1 MVTLPKSVSYIINTL
16 ESAGFEAYAVGG
28 AVRDSIMGIPQN
40 DWDITTNALPDDV
53 KAVFSKSKV
62 IETGIKHGTVTV
74 LIDGEPFE
82 ITTYR
87 VESQYSDHRH
97 PDFVDFSRNLKDD
110 LLRRDFTMN
119 AIAYS
124 PSGVVDLFGGTE
136 DIKNKV
142 IRCVGNAEERFDEDA
157 LRILRAAR
165 FSSVLGFE
173 IEEKTRLA
181 MSEKKHFLRD
191 ISAER
196 VFAETKKLLCGEN
209 VFSVLDGCRDIIFE
223 IIPELRACDGFDQ
236 KNSHHVHDVYGHII
250 RSVEAVKNDVV
261 LRLAMLLHDVA
272 KPDCFFLGDDKM
284 GHFYG
289 HHKLSAESARVI
301 LRRLKCDN
309 ETLDDVVFLVENHMT
324 ELRPEKKLVKRRLG
338 KMGERRLR
346 MLVEV
351 QKADTVGCGTG
362 ENMDKLFEYERLI
375 DEVVAEGLC
384 FSLKHLAVNGR
395 DIIDEGIAEGAQ
407 IGKVLDFLLECV
419 IEEKVE
425 NDREKLIEQAKV
437 FVRKQNSR

>member
-1 MVTLPKSVSYIINTL
+1 MLTLPESVSYIISVL
-16 ESAGFEAYAVGG
+16 EAAGFEAYAVGG
-28 AVRDSIMGIPQN
+28 AVRDGIMGIPQS
-40 DWDITTNALPDDV
+40 DWDITTSALPDEV
-53 KAVFSKSKV
+53 KAVFPKSKV

-74 LIDGEPFE
+74 IVDDEPFE

-124 PSGVVDLFGGTE
+124 PSGLVDLFGGAE
-136 DIKNKV
+136 DIKNRV
-142 IRCVGNAEERFDEDA
+142 VRCVGNAEERFDEDA

-165 FSSVLGFE
+165 FSSVLGFS
-173 IEEKTRLA
+173 IEEKSRLA

-196 VFAETKKLLCGEN
+196 VFAELKKLLCGKN
-209 VFSVLDGCRDIIFE
+209 VFAVLDGCKDIIFE
-223 IIPELRACDGFDQ
+223 IIPELEACDGFDQ
-236 KNSHHVHDVYGHII
+236 RTPHHVHDVYGHII
-250 RSVEAVKNDVV
+250 RSVEAVKCDVV
-261 LRLAMLLHDVA
+261 LRLAMLLHDVS
-272 KPDCFFLGDDKM
+272 KPNCFFLGDDQK

-289 HHKLSAESARVI
+289 HHKLSAETARKI

-309 ETLDDVVFLVENHMT
+309 ETIDDVVFLIENHMT
-324 ELRPEKKLVKRRLG
+324 ELRPEKKLVKRRLN
-338 KMGERRLR
+338 KMGEKRLR

-351 QKADTVGCGTG
+351 QKADTIGCGTG
-362 ENMDKLFEYERLI
+362 ENMDKLFEYEKLI

-384 FSLKHLAVNGR
+384 FSLKHLAINGR
-395 DIIDEGIAEGAQ
+395 DIIDEGIAQGAD
-407 IGKVLDFLLECV
+407 IGKVLDYLLECV

-425 NDREKLIEQAKV
+425 NNREKLIEQAKI
-437 FVRKQNSR
+437 FVKK

>member
-1 MVTLPKSVSYIINTL
+1 MLTLPKNVSFIINSL
-16 ESAGFEAYAVGG
+16 ENAGFEAYAVGG
-28 AVRDSIMGIPQN
+28 AVRDGIMGIAQN
-40 DWDITTNALPDDV
+40 DWDVTTNALPDEV
-53 KAVFSKSKV
+53 KAVFSKNKV

-87 VESQYSDHRH
+87 TESQYSDHRH

-124 PSGVVDLFGGTE
+124 HSGFVDLFGGVE
-136 DIKNKV
+136 DIKNKT

-157 LRILRAAR
+157 LRIVRAAR

-181 MSEKKHFLRD
+181 MSKKKVFLQD
-191 ISAER
+191 ISVER
-196 VFAETKKLLCGEN
+196 VFAELKKLLCGEN
-209 VFSVLDGCRDIIFE
+209 VFAVLDECRDIIFE
-223 IIPELRACDGFDQ
+223 IIPELSACDGFDQ
-236 KNSHHVHDVYGHII
+236 KTPHHVHDVYGHII
-250 RSVEAVKNDVV
+250 RSVESVKSDVV
-261 LRLAMLLHDVA
+261 LRLTMLLHDVA
-272 KPDCFFLGDDKM
+272 KPDCFFLGEDQK

-289 HHKLSAESARVI
+289 HHKLSAEMARKI

-309 ETLDDVVFLVENHMT
+309 ETLDDVIFLIENHMT

-362 ENMDKLFEYERLI
+362 ENMDRLFEYEKLI

-384 FSLKHLAVNGR
+384 FSLKSLAVNGR
-395 DIIDEGIAEGAQ
+395 DIIDEGIAEGAE

-425 NDREKLIEQAKV
+425 NDKKKLIEQAKI
-437 FVRKQNSR
+437 FVKR

>member
-1 MVTLPKSVSYIINTL
+1 MLTLPKNVSYIISSL
-16 ESAGFEAYAVGG
+16 ENAGFEAYAVGG
-28 AVRDSIMGIPQN
+28 AVRDGIMGIPQN
-40 DWDITTNALPDDV
+40 DWDVTTNALPDEV
-53 KAVFSKSKV
+53 KAVFTKNKV
-62 IETGIKHGTVTV
+62 VETGIKHGTVTV
-74 LIDGEPFE
+74 LVDGEPFE

-119 AIAYS
+119 SIAYS
-124 PSGVVDLFGGTE
+124 SSGLVDLFGGVE
-136 DIKNKV
+136 DIKNRI
-142 IRCVGNAEERFDEDA
+142 IRCVGDAEERFNEDA

-181 MSEKKHFLRD
+181 MSENKHFLQD
-191 ISAER
+191 ISVER
-196 VFAETKKLLCGEN
+196 VFAELKKLLCGEN

-250 RSVEAVKNDVV
+250 RSVEAVENDVV
-261 LRLAMLLHDVA
+261 LRLTMLLHDVA
-272 KPDCFFLGDDKM
+272 KPDCFFLGDDRM

-289 HHKLSAESARVI
+289 HHKLSAETARKI

-351 QKADTVGCGTG
+351 QKADTIGCGTG
-362 ENMDKLFEYERLI
+362 ENMDKLFEYEKLI

-384 FSLKHLAVNGR
+384 FSLKSLAVNGR
-395 DIIDEGIAEGAQ
+395 DIIDEGIAEGAT
-407 IGKVLDFLLECV
+407 IGKVLDHLLECV
-419 IEEKVE
+419 IEEKVK
-425 NDREKLIEQAKV
+425 NEKNVLLEEARRFIATL
-437 FVRKQNSR
+437 S

>member
-1 MVTLPKSVSYIINTL
+1 MTLPKKVVYIIGLL
-16 ESAGFEAYAVGG
+16 EGAGYEAYAVGG
-28 AVRDSIMGIPQN
+28 AVRDSIMGITAN
-40 DWDITTNALPDDV
+40 DWDITTSALPDEV
-53 KAVFSKSKV
+53 KAVFADFDV

-110 LLRRDFTMN
+110 LRRRDFTMN
-119 AIAYS
+119 AIAFS
-124 PSGVVDLFGGTE
+124 PSGFIDPFGGQE
-136 DIKNKV
+136 DIKNRV
-142 IRCVGNAEERFDEDA
+142 IRCVGNADERFDEDA

-165 FSSVLGFE
+165 FSSVLGFA
-173 IEEKTRLA
+173 IDGSTRTA
-181 MSEKKHFLRD
+181 MSKSKAFLRG

-196 VFAETKKLLCGEN
+196 VFTELKKLLCGQN
-209 VFSVLDGCRDIIFE
+209 VFAVLDGCKDVVFE
-223 IIPELRACDGFDQ
+223 VIPELCACDGFDQ
-236 KNSHHVHDVYGHII
+236 RTPHHVHDVYGHII
-250 RSVEAVKNDVV
+250 RSVEAVRCDVT

-272 KPDCFFLGDDKM
+272 KPDCFFLGDDKK

-289 HHKLSAESARVI
+289 HHKLSAEAARTI

-309 ETLDDVVFLVENHMT
+309 DTLDDVVFLIENHMT

-338 KMGERRLR
+338 RMGERRLR

-351 QKADTVGCGTG
+351 QKADTIGCGMG
-362 ENMDKLFEYERLI
+362 ENMDKLFEYEKLI
-375 DEVVAEGLC
+375 DEVVEEGLC
-384 FSLKHLAVNGR
+384 FSLKSLAVNGR
-395 DIIDEGIAEGAQ
+395 DIIDEGIAQGAQ
-407 IGKVLDFLLECV
+407 IGKVLDYLLECV

-425 NDREKLIEQAKV
+425 NSREKLIEQAKI
-437 FVRKQNSR
+437 FVRG

>member
-1 MVTLPKSVSYIINTL
+1 MTLPKKVVYIIGLL
-16 ESAGFEAYAVGG
+16 EGAGYEAYAVGG
-28 AVRDSIMGIPQN
+28 AVRDSIMGITAN
-40 DWDITTNALPDDV
+40 DWDITTSALPDEL
-53 KAVFSKSKV
+53 KAVFADFDV

-110 LLRRDFTMN
+110 LRRRDFTMN

-124 PSGVVDLFGGTE
+124 PSGFIDPFGGQE
-136 DIKNKV
+136 DIKNRV
-142 IRCVGNAEERFDEDA
+142 IRCVGNADERFDEDA

-173 IEEKTRLA
+173 IDGSTRTA
-181 MSEKKHFLRD
+181 MSKSKAFLRG

-196 VFAETKKLLCGEN
+196 VFTELKKLLCGQN
-209 VFSVLDGCRDIIFE
+209 VFAVLDGCRDVVFE
-223 IIPELRACDGFDQ
+223 VIPELCACDGFDQ
-236 KNSHHVHDVYGHII
+236 RTPHHVHDVYGHII
-250 RSVEAVKNDVV
+250 RSVEAVRCDVT

-272 KPDCFFLGDDKM
+272 KPECFFLGDDKK

-289 HHKLSAESARVI
+289 HHKLSAEAARTI

-309 ETLDDVVFLVENHMT
+309 DTLDDVVFLIENHMT

-338 KMGERRLR
+338 RMGERRLR

-351 QKADTVGCGTG
+351 QKADTIGCGTG
-362 ENMDKLFEYERLI
+362 ENMDKLFEYEKLI
-375 DEVVAEGLC
+375 DEVVEEGLC
-384 FSLKHLAVNGR
+384 FSLKSLAVNGR
-395 DIIDEGIAEGAQ
+395 DIIDEGIAQGAQ
-407 IGKVLDFLLECV
+407 IGKVLDYLLECV

-425 NDREKLIEQAKV
+425 NSREKLIEQAKI
-437 FVRKQNSR
+437 FVRG

>member
-1 MVTLPKSVSYIINTL
+1 MTLPKKVVYIIGLL
-16 ESAGFEAYAVGG
+16 EDAGYEAYAVGG
-28 AVRDSIMGIPQN
+28 AVRDSIMGITAN
-40 DWDITTNALPDDV
+40 DWDITTSALPEEV
-53 KAVFSKSKV
+53 KAVFADFDV

-110 LLRRDFTMN
+110 LRRRDFTMN
-119 AIAYS
+119 AIAFS
-124 PSGVVDLFGGTE
+124 PSGFIDPFGGQE
-136 DIKNKV
+136 DIKNRI
-142 IRCVGNAEERFDEDA
+142 IRCVGNADERFDEDA

-173 IEEKTRLA
+173 IDGSTRTA
-181 MSEKKHFLRD
+181 MSKSKAFLRG

-196 VFAETKKLLCGEN
+196 VFTELKKLLCGQN
-209 VFSVLDGCRDIIFE
+209 VFAVLDGCRDVVFE
-223 IIPELRACDGFDQ
+223 VIPELCACDGFDQ
-236 KNSHHVHDVYGHII
+236 RTPHHVHDVYGHII
-250 RSVEAVKNDVV
+250 RSVEAVRCDVT

-272 KPDCFFLGDDKM
+272 KPNCFFLGDDKK

-289 HHKLSAESARVI
+289 HHKLSAEAARTI

-309 ETLDDVVFLVENHMT
+309 DTLDDVVFLIENHMT

-338 KMGERRLR
+338 RMGERRLR

-351 QKADTVGCGTG
+351 QKADTIGCGTG
-362 ENMDKLFEYERLI
+362 ENMDKLFEYEKLI
-375 DEVVAEGLC
+375 DEVVEEGLC
-384 FSLKHLAVNGR
+384 FSLKSLAVNGR
-395 DIIDEGIAEGAQ
+395 DIIDEGIAQGAQ
-407 IGKVLDFLLECV
+407 IGKVLDYLLECV

-425 NDREKLIEQAKV
+425 NSREKLIEQAKI
-437 FVRKQNSR
+437 FVRG

>member
-1 MVTLPKSVSYIINTL
+1 MLTLPKNVSFIINSL
-16 ESAGFEAYAVGG
+16 ENAGFEAYAVGG
-28 AVRDSIMGIPQN
+28 AVRDGIMGIAQN
-40 DWDITTNALPDDV
+40 DWDVTTNALPDEV
-53 KAVFSKSKV
+53 KAVFSKNKV

-87 VESQYSDHRH
+87 TESQYSDHRH

-124 PSGVVDLFGGTE
+124 HSGFVDLFGGVE
-136 DIKNKV
+136 DIKNKT

-157 LRILRAAR
+157 LRIVRAAR

-181 MSEKKHFLRD
+181 MSKKKAFLQD
-191 ISAER
+191 ISVER
-196 VFAETKKLLCGEN
+196 VFAELKKLLCGEN
-209 VFSVLDGCRDIIFE
+209 VFAVLNECRDIIFE
-223 IIPELRACDGFDQ
+223 IIPELSVCDGFDQ
-236 KNSHHVHDVYGHII
+236 KTPHHVHDVYGHII
-250 RSVEAVKNDVV
+250 RSVESVKSDVV
-261 LRLAMLLHDVA
+261 LRLTMLLHDVA
-272 KPDCFFLGDDKM
+272 KPDCFFLGEDQK

-289 HHKLSAESARVI
+289 HHKLSAEMARKI

-309 ETLDDVVFLVENHMT
+309 ETLDDVIFLIENHMT

-362 ENMDKLFEYERLI
+362 ENMDRLFEYEKLI

-384 FSLKHLAVNGR
+384 FSLKSLAVNGR
-395 DIIDEGIAEGAQ
+395 DIIDEGIAEGAE

-425 NDREKLIEQAKV
+425 NDKKKLIEQAKI
-437 FVRKQNSR
+437 FAKR

>member
-1 MVTLPKSVSYIINTL
+1 MTLPKKVVYIIGLL
-16 ESAGFEAYAVGG
+16 EDAGYEAYAVGG
-28 AVRDSIMGIPQN
+28 AVRDSIMGITAN
-40 DWDITTNALPDDV
+40 DWDITTSALPDEV
-53 KAVFSKSKV
+53 KAVFADFDV

-110 LLRRDFTMN
+110 LRRRDFTMN
-119 AIAYS
+119 AIAFS
-124 PSGVVDLFGGTE
+124 PSGFIDPFGGQE
-136 DIKNKV
+136 DIKNRI
-142 IRCVGNAEERFDEDA
+142 IRCVGNADERFDEDA

-173 IEEKTRLA
+173 IDGSTRTA
-181 MSEKKHFLRD
+181 MSKSKAFLRG

-196 VFAETKKLLCGEN
+196 VFTELKKLLCGQN
-209 VFSVLDGCRDIIFE
+209 VFAVLDGCRDVVFE
-223 IIPELRACDGFDQ
+223 VIPELCACDGFDQ
-236 KNSHHVHDVYGHII
+236 RTPHHVHDVYGHII
-250 RSVEAVKNDVV
+250 RSVEAVRCDVT

-272 KPDCFFLGDDKM
+272 KPNCFFLGDDKK

-289 HHKLSAESARVI
+289 HHKLSAEAARTI

-309 ETLDDVVFLVENHMT
+309 DTLDDVVFLIENHMT

-338 KMGERRLR
+338 RMGERRLR

-351 QKADTVGCGTG
+351 QKADTIGCGTG
-362 ENMDKLFEYERLI
+362 ENMDKLFEYEKLI
-375 DEVVAEGLC
+375 DEVVEEGLC
-384 FSLKHLAVNGR
+384 FSLKSLAVNGR
-395 DIIDEGIAEGAQ
+395 DIIDEGIAQGAQ
-407 IGKVLDFLLECV
+407 IGKVLDYLLECV

-425 NDREKLIEQAKV
+425 NSREKLIEQAKI
-437 FVRKQNSR
+437 FVRG

>member
-1 MVTLPKSVSYIINTL
+1 MTLPKNVSYIISCL
-16 ESAGFEAYAVGG
+16 EAAGFEAYAVGG
-28 AVRDSIMGIPQN
+28 AVRDGIMGIPQN
-40 DWDITTNALPDDV
+40 DWDVTTSALPNEV
-53 KAVFSKSKV
+53 KAVFSNFKV

-74 LIDGEPFE
+74 LIDSEPFE

-124 PSGVVDLFGGTE
+124 PSGFVDPFGGQD
-136 DIKNKV
+136 DIRNRV

-173 IEEKTRLA
+173 IEENTKNA
-181 MSEKKHFLRD
+181 MIKCKGLLKNV
-191 ISAER
+191 SAER
-196 VFAETKKLLCGEN
+196 IFVELKKLLCGKN
-209 VFSVLDGCRDIIFE
+209 VFAVLDGCKEILFE
-223 IIPELRACDGFDQ
+223 VIPELRACDGFDQ

-250 RSVEAVKNDVV
+250 RSVEAVKSEVV
-261 LRLAMLLHDVA
+261 LRLTMLLHDVA
-272 KPDCFFLGDDKM
+272 KPNCFFWGDDQM

-289 HHKLSAESARVI
+289 HHKLSAEAARNI
-301 LRRLKCDN
+301 LRRFKCDN
-309 ETLDDVVFLVENHMT
+309 ETVDDVVFLVENHMT
-324 ELRPEKKLVKRRLG
+324 ELRPEKKLVKRRLSN
-338 KMGERRLR
+338 MGERRLR

-351 QKADTVGCGTG
+351 QKADTIGCGTG
-362 ENMDKLFEYERLI
+362 ENMDKLFKYEKLI

-384 FSLKHLAVNGR
+384 FSLKSLTVNGT
-395 DIIDEGIAEGAQ
+395 DIINEGIAEGAQ
-407 IGKVLDFLLECV
+407 IGKVLGHLLECV
-419 IEEKVE
+419 IEEKME
-425 NDREKLIEQAKV
+425 NDKSVLIEEARR
-437 FVRKQNSR
+437 FATTFS

>member
-1 MVTLPKSVSYIINTL
+1 MTLPKKVVYIIGLL
-16 ESAGFEAYAVGG
+16 EDAGYEAYAVGG
-28 AVRDSIMGIPQN
+28 AVRDSIMGITAN
-40 DWDITTNALPDDV
+40 DWDITTSALPDEV
-53 KAVFSKSKV
+53 KAVFADFDV

-110 LLRRDFTMN
+110 LRRRDFTMN
-119 AIAYS
+119 AIAFS
-124 PSGVVDLFGGTE
+124 PSGFIDPFGGQE
-136 DIKNKV
+136 DIKNRV
-142 IRCVGNAEERFDEDA
+142 IRCVGNADERFDEDA

-165 FSSVLGFE
+165 FSSVLGFK
-173 IEEKTRLA
+173 IDGSTRTA
-181 MSEKKHFLRD
+181 MSKSKAFLRG

-196 VFAETKKLLCGEN
+196 VFTELKKLLCGQN
-209 VFSVLDGCRDIIFE
+209 VFAVLDGCRDVVFE
-223 IIPELRACDGFDQ
+223 VIPELCACDGFDQ
-236 KNSHHVHDVYGHII
+236 RTPHHVHDVYGHII
-250 RSVEAVKNDVV
+250 RSVEAVRCDVT

-272 KPDCFFLGDDKM
+272 KPECFFLGDDKK

-289 HHKLSAESARVI
+289 HHKLSAEAARTI

-309 ETLDDVVFLVENHMT
+309 DTLDDVVFLIENHMT

-338 KMGERRLR
+338 RMGERRLR

-351 QKADTVGCGTG
+351 QKADTIGCGTG
-362 ENMDKLFEYERLI
+362 ENMDKLFEYEKLI
-375 DEVVAEGLC
+375 DEVVEEGLC
-384 FSLKHLAVNGR
+384 FSLKSLALNGR
-395 DIIDEGIAEGAQ
+395 DIIDEGIARGAQ
-407 IGKVLDFLLECV
+407 IGKVLDYLLECV

-425 NDREKLIEQAKV
+425 NSREKLIEQAKI
-437 FVRKQNSR
+437 FVRG